1 MPTVWMLAAAAQ
13 GVKPQARADE
23 PPPASPEAD
32 RNLVHKIADG
42 DADALAM
49 LYDQHIRSVFSL
61 AIRIVEDQGDAE
73 DVVQEVFSQAWA
85 QAARYDAGRGSVVG
99 WLLMITR
106 SRAIDRRRSQGARP
120 DGPSSPDATALP
132 LPDPARAQDFQL
144 QSDEEAARLRA
155 ALGRLP
161 FLQRMAIELA
171 YYEGLTQAQIAERLE
186 QPLGTIKTRIR
197 TGLLKLREALGGN
210 T

>member
-1 MPTVWMLAAAAQ
+1 MWMHAAAVES
-13 GVKPQARADE
+13 VKSKTRDDE
-23 PPPASPEAD
+23 PPPASPQAD
-32 RNLVHKIADG
+32 RNLVHQIAHG
-42 DADALAM
+42 DADALAT
-49 LYDQHIRSVFSL
+49 LYDRHIRSVFSL

-73 DVVQEVFSQAWA
+73 DVVQEVFSQAWE

-99 WLLMITR
+99 WLLVMTR
-106 SRAIDRRRSQGARP
+106 SRAIDRRRARGARP

-155 ALGRLP
+155 ALYRLP
-161 FLQRMAIELA
+161 FLQRVAIELA
-171 YYEGLTQAQIAERLE
+171 YYEGLTQMQIAERLE
-186 QPLGTIKTRIR
+186 QPLGTVKTRIR

-210 T
+210 TR